1 MSKVKRK
8 LLIVE
13 DEIIIAMRLEIY
25 FRSKGYDVLGY
36 VTTGREA
43 IDKAL
48 QEHPDLIIMDINLK
62 GNINGLDAAEKI
74 IESQYIPIIF
84 ITGYSDEEYKS
95 RAMKLNP
102 LGYFFKPVN
111 LYELLT
117 AINKI
122 DD

>member
-1 MSKVKRK
+1 MSKDKRK

-48 QEHPDLIIMDINLK
+48 ECHPDLIIMDINLK
-62 GNINGLDAAEKI
+62 GDINGLDAAEKI

-84 ITGYSDEEYKS
+84 ITGYSDEEYKN

-117 AINKI
+117 AINNL

>member
-48 QEHPDLIIMDINLK
+48 QGHPDLIIMDINLK
-62 GNINGLDAAEKI
+62 GDINGLDAAEKI

-84 ITGYSDEEYKS
+84 ITGYSDEEYKK

-117 AINKI
+117 AINNL